1 MFSTVDLIEMKNMMA
16 VLVTLDALRRGGTGG
31 RKEPIREKQFASQF
45 DPSIRKHKGTA
56 RMDKINRNIT
66 YNDEEDEQV

>member
-1 MFSTVDLIEMKNMMA
+1 MMA

-56 RMDKINRNIT
+56 RMG
-66 YNDEEDEQV
+66 